1 MNVTIT
7 SPFWKR
13 RRDQIVESVIPYQW
27 GVMNDEIDT
36 TVPDDPAGNQLA
48 DNKSHAVANLKV
60 AAGELD
66 DEFHGMVFQ
75 DSDVYKWLEEAA
87 YALAYHPDPELKA
100 LCDRTVDLIA
110 RAQQSDGYLDTPYQI
125 KSGVWADR
133 PRFSLIQQ
141 SHEMYVMGHY
151 IEAAVA
157 YHQVTGNEQALEVAK
172 KMADC
177 LDANFGPEEGK
188 IHGADGHPEIE
199 LALAKLYEETGEKR
213 YLTLSQYLIDVRG
226 QDPQFYAKQLKAMN
240 GDNIFHDLG
249 FYKPTYFQAAEPVRD
264 QQTADGHAV
273 RVGYL
278 CTGVAHVGRLL
289 GDQGLIDTA
298 KRFWKNIV
306 TRRMY
311 VTGAIGST
319 HVGES
324 FTYDYDLPNDTMYG
338 ETCASVAMSM
348 FAQQMLDLEP
358 KGEYADVLEKE
369 LFNGSIAGIS
379 LDGKQYYYVNA
390 LETTPDGLDNPDRHH
405 VLSHRVDWFGC
416 ACCPPN
422 IARIV
427 ESVQEYAYTV
437 AEDGGTLF
445 THLYMGGVA
454 KAELNGTA
462 VELDVT
468 ANLPWQGD
476 GKAVVRLGGDAAG
489 TSAQAPARF
498 TLAFRLPGWV
508 GDESA
513 AAAAITA
520 TGESESGAD
529 SSRVTREIRDGY
541 LYLTGEWRDGDTV
554 TFDFPMPVRMLAANP
569 LVREDAG
576 KVAFVRGPITFCA
589 EEKDN
594 GANLHLLHADVEA
607 LLADPSAA
615 KVEEFDFHAGA
626 KGIDDKGQGE
636 VEDVT
641 RRMVKLEVPAWREP
655 LPAAV
660 AAAGEGAAEVPAF
673 APLYAVYAPVKRE
686 PATATLIPY
695 FAWANRG
702 ENEMTVWLRG

>member
-1 MNVTIT
+1 
-7 SPFWKR
+7 
-13 RRDQIVESVIPYQW
+13 
-27 GVMNDEIDT
+27 MNDEIDT

-66 DEFHGMVFQ
+66 DESHGMVFQ

-100 LCDRTVDLIA
+100 LCDRTVNLIA
-110 RAQQSDGYLDTPYQI
+110 RAQQPDGYLDTPYQI
-125 KSGVWADR
+125 KFGVWADR

-199 LALAKLYEETGEKR
+199 LALAKLYEEPGEKR

-226 QDPQFYAKQLKAMN
+226 QDPQFYAKQLKALN
-240 GDNIFHDLG
+240 GDNIFPDLG

-298 KRFWKNIV
+298 KRLWKNIV

-338 ETCASVAMSM
+338 ETCASVDRYIYTERDGGKTMLSHQFIANKAE
-348 FAQQMLDLEP
+348 FASGLTVEQRSDFP
-358 KGEYADVLEKE
+358 WNGHVEYTVSLPASATDSSVRFGLRIPGWS
-369 LFNGSIAGIS
+369 LGFYALTVNGKSAVAQPE
-379 LDGKQYYYVNA
+379 DGFVYLMVNA
-390 LETTPDGLDNPDRHH
+390 GDTLELDMPVKFVRANSRVRSDAGQVAVMRGLLVYCVEQADNPGDLWNYR
-405 VLSHRVDWFGC
+405 LADGVD
-416 ACCPPN
+416 
-422 IARIV
+422 
-427 ESVQEYAYTV
+427 
-437 AEDGGTLF
+437 
-445 THLYMGGVA
+445 
-454 KAELNGTA
+454 
-462 VELDVT
+462 
-468 ANLPWQGD
+468 
-476 GKAVVRLGGDAAG
+476 
-489 TSAQAPARF
+489 
-498 TLAFRLPGWV
+498 
-508 GDESA
+508 A
-513 AAAAITA
+513 AAAKTEFQSDLLGGVDTVSLPAVR
-520 TGESESGAD
+520 EQAD
-529 SSRVTREIRDGY
+529 SDDAA
-541 LYLTGEWRDGDTV
+541 LY
-554 TFDFPMPVRMLAANP
+554 AS
-569 LVREDAG
+569 
-576 KVAFVRGPITFCA
+576 
-589 EEKDN
+589 
-594 GANLHLLHADVEA
+594 ADVA
-607 LLADPSAA
+607 
-615 KVEEFDFHAGA
+615 
-626 KGIDDKGQGE
+626 
-636 VEDVT
+636 
-641 RRMVKLEVPAWREP
+641 
-655 LPAAV
+655 
-660 AAAGEGAAEVPAF
+660 
-673 APLYAVYAPVKRE
+673 
-686 PATATLIPY
+686 PATEAAILTLVPY
-695 FAWANRG
+695 YSWANREVG
-702 ENEMTVWLRG
+702 QMRVWLRR

>member
-1 MNVTIT
+1 MVKGLKKRTIMNVTIT

-226 QDPQFYAKQLKAMN
+226 QDPQFYAKQLKALN

-416 ACCPPN
+416 ACCPAN
-422 IARIV
+422 IARLIASVDRYIYTERDGGKTVLSHQFIANKADFASGLTV
-427 ESVQEYAYTV
+427 EQRSDFPWDSHVEYTV
-437 AEDGGTLF
+437 S
-445 THLYMGGVA
+445 
-454 KAELNGTA
+454 
-462 VELDVT
+462 
-468 ANLPWQGD
+468 LP
-476 GKAVVRLGGDAAG
+476 A
-489 TSAQAPARF
+489 SA
-498 TLAFRLPGWV
+498 
-508 GDESA
+508 
-513 AAAAITA
+513 
-520 TGESESGAD
+520 AD
-529 SSRVTREIRDGY
+529 SSVRFGLRIPGWSLGSYTLTVNGKPAVGSLEDGFVY
-541 LYLTGEWRDGDTV
+541 LVVNAGDTLEIALELDMSV
-554 TFDFPMPVRMLAANP
+554 KFVRANSRVRSDAGQVAVMRGP
-569 LVREDAG
+569 LVY
-576 KVAFVRGPITFCA
+576 CA
-589 EEKDN
+589 EQVDN
-594 GANLHLLHADVEA
+594 PGDLWNYR
-607 LLADPSAA
+607 LADG
-615 KVEEFDFHAGA
+615 VTGA
-626 KGIDDKGQGE
+626 D
-636 VEDVT
+636 
-641 RRMVKLEVPAWREP
+641 
-655 LPAAV
+655 AAV
-660 AAAGEGAAEVPAF
+660 AFQADLLGGVDTVDLPAVREHADEDD
-673 APLYAVYAPVKRE
+673 APLYVDADEPRAGE
-686 PATATLIPY
+686 PATLRLVPY
-695 FAWANRG
+695 YSWANREIG
-702 ENEMTVWLRG
+702 EMRVFQRR

>member
-1 MNVTIT
+1 M
-7 SPFWKR
+7 P
-13 RRDQIVESVIPYQW
+13 
-27 GVMNDEIDT
+27 
-36 TVPDDPAGNQLA
+36 
-48 DNKSHAVANLKV
+48 
-60 AAGELD
+60 
-66 DEFHGMVFQ
+66 
-75 DSDVYKWLEEAA
+75 
-87 YALAYHPDPELKA
+87 
-100 LCDRTVDLIA
+100 
-110 RAQQSDGYLDTPYQI
+110 
-125 KSGVWADR
+125 
-133 PRFSLIQQ
+133 
-141 SHEMYVMGHY
+141 
-151 IEAAVA
+151 
-157 YHQVTGNEQALEVAK
+157 
-172 KMADC
+172 
-177 LDANFGPEEGK
+177 NFGPEEGK

-416 ACCPPN
+416 ACCPAN
-422 IARIV
+422 IARLIA
-427 ESVQEYAYTV
+427 SVDRYIYT
-437 AEDGGTLF
+437 ERDGGKTVLSHQF
-445 THLYMGGVA
+445 IA
-454 KAELNGTA
+454 NKADFASGLT
-462 VELDVT
+462 VEQRSDFPVG
-468 ANLPWQGD
+468 QSRGIH
-476 GKAVVRLGGDAAG
+476 GE
-489 TSAQAPARF
+489 PARQRCGQ
-498 TLAFRLPGWV
+498 L
-508 GDESA
+508 
-513 AAAAITA
+513 
-520 TGESESGAD
+520 
-529 SSRVTREIRDGY
+529 
-541 LYLTGEWRDGDTV
+541 
-554 TFDFPMPVRMLAANP
+554 
-569 LVREDAG
+569 
-576 KVAFVRGPITFCA
+576 GPIWT
-589 EEKDN
+589 
-594 GANLHLLHADVEA
+594 
-607 LLADPSAA
+607 AA
-615 KVEEFDFHAGA
+615 SPAGPWA
-626 KGIDDKGQGE
+626 P
-636 VEDVT
+636 T
-641 RRMVKLEVPAWREP
+641 R
-655 LPAAV
+655 
-660 AAAGEGAAEVPAF
+660 
-673 APLYAVYAPVKRE
+673 
-686 PATATLIPY
+686 
-695 FAWANRG
+695 
-702 ENEMTVWLRG
+702 

>member
-226 QDPQFYAKQLKAMN
+226 QDPQFYTKQLKALN
-240 GDNIFHDLG
+240 GDNIFPHLLPGCRARTRPADRGRPRRARRLPVHRRG
-249 FYKPTYFQAAEPVRD
+249 SRGPT
-264 QQTADGHAV
+264 
-273 RVGYL
+273 
-278 CTGVAHVGRLL
+278 
-289 GDQGLIDTA
+289 
-298 KRFWKNIV
+298 
-306 TRRMY
+306 TRR
-311 VTGAIGST
+311 
-319 HVGES
+319 
-324 FTYDYDLPNDTMYG
+324 
-338 ETCASVAMSM
+338 
-348 FAQQMLDLEP
+348 
-358 KGEYADVLEKE
+358 
-369 LFNGSIAGIS
+369 
-379 LDGKQYYYVNA
+379 
-390 LETTPDGLDNPDRHH
+390 
-405 VLSHRVDWFGC
+405 
-416 ACCPPN
+416 
-422 IARIV
+422 
-427 ESVQEYAYTV
+427 
-437 AEDGGTLF
+437 
-445 THLYMGGVA
+445 
-454 KAELNGTA
+454 
-462 VELDVT
+462 
-468 ANLPWQGD
+468 
-476 GKAVVRLGGDAAG
+476 
-489 TSAQAPARF
+489 
-498 TLAFRLPGWV
+498 
-508 GDESA
+508 
-513 AAAAITA
+513 
-520 TGESESGAD
+520 SGAD
-529 SSRVTREIRDGY
+529 RHRQAFLEEHRHPSYVCHRRDWFHPRGRV
-541 LYLTGEWRDGDTV
+541 V
-554 TFDFPMPVRMLAANP
+554 
-569 LVREDAG
+569 
-576 KVAFVRGPITFCA
+576 
-589 EEKDN
+589 
-594 GANLHLLHADVEA
+594 HLRL
-607 LLADPSAA
+607 
-615 KVEEFDFHAGA
+615 
-626 KGIDDKGQGE
+626 
-636 VEDVT
+636 
-641 RRMVKLEVPAWREP
+641 
-655 LPAAV
+655 
-660 AAAGEGAAEVPAF
+660 
-673 APLYAVYAPVKRE
+673 
-686 PATATLIPY
+686 
-695 FAWANRG
+695 
-702 ENEMTVWLRG
+702 

>member
-1 MNVTIT
+1 
-7 SPFWKR
+7 
-13 RRDQIVESVIPYQW
+13 
-27 GVMNDEIDT
+27 MNDEIDT

-60 AAGELD
+60 VAGELD

-100 LCDRTVDLIA
+100 LCDRTVNLIA
-110 RAQQSDGYLDTPYQI
+110 RAQQPDGYLDTPYQV

-141 SHEMYVMGHY
+141 SHKMYVMGHY

-188 IHGADGHPEIE
+188 IHGADGH
-199 LALAKLYEETGEKR
+199 
-213 YLTLSQYLIDVRG
+213 
-226 QDPQFYAKQLKAMN
+226 
-240 GDNIFHDLG
+240 
-249 FYKPTYFQAAEPVRD
+249 
-264 QQTADGHAV
+264 AV
-273 RVGYL
+273 RIGYL

-390 LETTPDGLDNPDRHH
+390 LETTPDGLANPDRHH

-416 ACCPPN
+416 ACCPTN
-422 IARIV
+422 IARLIASVDRYIYTERDGGKTMLSHQFIANKAEFASGLTV
-427 ESVQEYAYTV
+427 EQRSDFPWNGHVEYTV
-437 AEDGGTLF
+437 SLPASATDSSVRFGLRIPGWSLGFYALTVNGKSAVAQPEDGFVYLMVNAGDTL
-445 THLYMGGVA
+445 
-454 KAELNGTA
+454 
-462 VELDVT
+462 ELDMPVKFVR
-468 ANLPWQGD
+468 ANSRVRSDAGQVAVMRGLLVYCVEQADNPGD
-476 GKAVVRLGGDAAG
+476 LWNYRLADGVD
-489 TSAQAPARF
+489 
-498 TLAFRLPGWV
+498 
-508 GDESA
+508 A
-513 AAAAITA
+513 AAAKTEFQSDLLGGVDTVSLPAVR
-520 TGESESGAD
+520 EQAD
-529 SSRVTREIRDGY
+529 SDDAA
-541 LYLTGEWRDGDTV
+541 LYV
-554 TFDFPMPVRMLAANP
+554 S
-569 LVREDAG
+569 
-576 KVAFVRGPITFCA
+576 
-589 EEKDN
+589 
-594 GANLHLLHADVEA
+594 ADVA
-607 LLADPSAA
+607 
-615 KVEEFDFHAGA
+615 
-626 KGIDDKGQGE
+626 
-636 VEDVT
+636 
-641 RRMVKLEVPAWREP
+641 
-655 LPAAV
+655 
-660 AAAGEGAAEVPAF
+660 
-673 APLYAVYAPVKRE
+673 
-686 PATATLIPY
+686 PATEAAILTLVPY
-695 FAWANRG
+695 YSWANREVG
-702 ENEMTVWLRG
+702 QMRVWLRR

>member
-1 MNVTIT
+1 
-7 SPFWKR
+7 
-13 RRDQIVESVIPYQW
+13 
-27 GVMNDEIDT
+27 MNDEIDT

-60 AAGELD
+60 VAGELD

-100 LCDRTVDLIA
+100 LCDRTVNLIA
-110 RAQQSDGYLDTPYQI
+110 RAQQPDGYLDTPYQV
-125 KSGVWADR
+125 KSGVWVDR

-141 SHEMYVMGHY
+141 SHEMYVMGRY

-199 LALAKLYEETGEKR
+199 LALAKLYEEPGEKR

-226 QDPQFYAKQLKAMN
+226 QDPQFYAKQLKALN
-240 GDNIFHDLG
+240 GDNIFPDLG

-338 ETCASVAMSM
+338 ETCASV
-348 FAQQMLDLEP
+348 DRYIYTER
-358 KGEYADVLEKE
+358 
-369 LFNGSIAGIS
+369 
-379 LDGKQYYYVNA
+379 DGGK
-390 LETTPDGLDNPDRHH
+390 T
-405 VLSHRVDWFGC
+405 VLSHQF
-416 ACCPPN
+416 
-422 IARIV
+422 IANKAEFASGLTV
-427 ESVQEYAYTV
+427 EQRSDFPWNGHVEYTV
-437 AEDGGTLF
+437 SLPASATDSSVRFGLRIPGWSLGSYALTVNGKSAVAQPEDGFVYLMVNAGDTL
-445 THLYMGGVA
+445 
-454 KAELNGTA
+454 
-462 VELDVT
+462 ELDMSVKFVR
-468 ANLPWQGD
+468 ANSRVRSDVGQVAVMRGLLVYCVEQADNPGD
-476 GKAVVRLGGDAAG
+476 LWNYRLADGVD
-489 TSAQAPARF
+489 
-498 TLAFRLPGWV
+498 
-508 GDESA
+508 A
-513 AAAAITA
+513 AAAKTEFQSDLLDGVDTVSLPAVR
-520 TGESESGAD
+520 EQAD
-529 SSRVTREIRDGY
+529 SDDAA
-541 LYLTGEWRDGDTV
+541 LYV
-554 TFDFPMPVRMLAANP
+554 S
-569 LVREDAG
+569 
-576 KVAFVRGPITFCA
+576 
-589 EEKDN
+589 
-594 GANLHLLHADVEA
+594 ADVA
-607 LLADPSAA
+607 
-615 KVEEFDFHAGA
+615 
-626 KGIDDKGQGE
+626 
-636 VEDVT
+636 
-641 RRMVKLEVPAWREP
+641 
-655 LPAAV
+655 
-660 AAAGEGAAEVPAF
+660 
-673 APLYAVYAPVKRE
+673 
-686 PATATLIPY
+686 PATEAVILTLVPY
-695 FAWANRG
+695 YSWANREVG
-702 ENEMTVWLRG
+702 QMRVWLRR